1 MPNAANNLPGALP
14 VHTATAVHNLISRG
28 EKIIQLNALIT
39 LVDDRAVIDALNTEL
54 QTLKKFVEET
64 INHAIKLD
72 SQETVGAGGV
82 PFVRSNAFLH
92 G

>member
-1 MPNAANNLPGALP
+1 MPNLANNLP

-28 EKIIQLNALIT
+28 EKIIQLNALIA

-64 INHAIKLD
+64 INHAIELD
-72 SQETVGAGGV
+72 SQETSGAGAV
-82 PFVRSNAFLH
+82 PFVKSKTFLN